1 MKFVLYRYKKTPTGA
16 TLQYVKEVKNNKYVF
31 SPLASDAKR
40 FPFAKAF
47 ILSIKYRLHWIH
59 ERFIGKP

>member
-1 MKFVLYRYKKTPTGA
+1 M
-16 TLQYVKEVKNNKYVF
+16 LQYVKEVKNNKYVF